1 MFFGLMPLIKCTP
14 VPPAPSPSLPTT
26 SQKANTTATVS
37 ILLINAIA
45 ILSEDRFLARIG
57 WAGSSA
63 YANPVSPD
71 PHSFGM
77 QMPQDNQS
85 IKFKLINL
93 ISSTRT
99 LMRSKFAPPAVFEF
113 IRR

>member
-1 MFFGLMPLIKCTP
+1 MFFGLMPLIKF
-14 VPPAPSPSLPTT
+14 
-26 SQKANTTATVS
+26 S

-99 LMRSKFAPPAVFEF
+99 LMRIPLIGINTLLIIYEMLFG
-113 IRR
+113 